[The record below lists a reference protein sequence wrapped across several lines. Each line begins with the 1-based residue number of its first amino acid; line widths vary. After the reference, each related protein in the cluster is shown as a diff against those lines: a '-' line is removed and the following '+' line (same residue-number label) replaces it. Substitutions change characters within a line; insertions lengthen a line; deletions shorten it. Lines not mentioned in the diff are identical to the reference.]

1 MSRRTAR
8 LGEEIREEVA
18 RMIGSELKD
27 PRIGFVT
34 VTRVDV
40 APDLRNA
47 RIHVGVLGD
56 AAQREKTL
64 AGLRQASG
72 FVRRA
77 VGQRLRLRHA
87 PELTFHYDEGLN
99 AAERVARLLDEAQTP
114 GSPGED
120 DDDGH

>member
-1 MSRRTAR
+1 MSRRTER

-34 VTRVDV
+34 VTRVDL

-56 AAQREKTL
+56 ATQRSRSL
-64 AGLRQASG
+64 AGLRQAAG
-72 FVRRA
+72 FLRRA

-87 PELTFHYDEGLN
+87 PELVFEYDEGLD
-99 AAERVARLLDEAQTP
+99 AADRVARLLEEAKA
-114 GSPGED
+114 GAKG
-120 DDDGH
+120 DDGADE

>member
-1 MSRRTAR
+1 
-8 LGEEIREEVA
+8 
-18 RMIGSELKD
+18 MIASELKD

-34 VTRVDV
+34 VTRVDL

-56 AAQREKTL
+56 KAQREKTL
-64 AGLRQASG
+64 TGLKQASG

-87 PELTFHYDEGLN
+87 PELTFHYDEGLD
-99 AAERVARLLDEAQTP
+99 AADRVARLLSEAQVGAT
-114 GSPGED
+114 PGED
-120 DDDGH
+120 GRDDDSDD